1 MRQIRIP
8 FMNTIDNF
16 DFKGKKAL
24 VRVDF
29 NVPLNGQME
38 VTDDTRMRESL
49 PTLLKIANDGG
60 MAIIMSHLGRPKA
73 REEKYSL
80 RHLVGHLEKIS
91 GKRVVFGE
99 DCIGVPAQEAIAQ
112 AAYGEMVLLEN
123 TRYYA
128 EETNGNEA
136 FAAKL
141 ALLGDV
147 WVNDAFGTAHRA
159 HASTAV
165 MAKYFKTRLFGYLM
179 QAEIHGLER
188 ALRSEEQ
195 PFTAIIGG
203 AKVSD
208 KVLVIERLMD
218 RAQYILIGGAMA
230 YTFLAARGGQ
240 VGNSK
245 IEAEKMDLAKLLM
258 DKAAHKGV
266 ELALPIDSKIA
277 NGFDN
282 EATARICASD
292 KIPSGWMGL
301 DIGPEAIKAYADI
314 IHKSKVVIWNGPM
327 GVFEFDNF
335 ALGTQAVAE
344 ACARVGSLSGGYT
357 LVGGGDSVAAINK
370 FGLAKSIGYVSTGG
384 GAMLEYL
391 EGKVLP
397 GIAAVAE

>member
-1 MRQIRIP
+1 
-8 FMNTIDNF
+8 MNTIDGF
-16 DFKGKKAL
+16 DFRGKKAL

-29 NVPLNGQME
+29 NVPLNAQME

-49 PTLLKIANDGG
+49 PTLLKITNEGG
-60 MAIIMSHLGRPKA
+60 KAIIMSHLGRPKA

-91 GKRVVFGE
+91 GKRVVFSE
-99 DCIGVPAQEAIAQ
+99 DCIGEPAISAIAQ
-112 AAYGEMVLLEN
+112 ADNGDMVLLEN

-128 EETNGNEA
+128 EETDGNES

-141 ALLGDV
+141 AALGDV

-165 MAKYFKTRLFGYLM
+165 MAKYFKTRMFGYLM
-179 QAEIHGLER
+179 EAEIQGLER

-195 PFTAIIGG
+195 PFTAIVGG

-218 RAQYILIGGAMA
+218 RAQHILIGGAMA
-230 YTFLAARGGQ
+230 YTFIAAGGGQ

-245 IEAEKMDLAKLLM
+245 IEADKMDLARVLM
-258 DKAAHKGV
+258 DKAVKNGV
-266 ELALPIDSKIA
+266 ELVLPSDSKIA
-277 NGFDN
+277 DGFGND
-282 EATARICASD
+282 AASQVAASD
-292 KIPSGWMGL
+292 QIPSGWMGL
-301 DIGPEAIKAYADI
+301 DIGPKAIQVYSNI
-314 IHKSKVVIWNGPM
+314 IKKSKVVIWNGPM
-327 GVFEFDNF
+327 GVFEFKNF
-335 ALGTQAVAE
+335 SQGTQAIAE
-344 ACARVGSLSGGYT
+344 ACAEVGRLSGGYT
-357 LVGGGDSVAAINK
+357 LVGGGDSVAAINT
-370 FGLAKSIGYVSTGG
+370 FGLAHKIGYVSTGG

-397 GIAAVAE
+397 GIAALAD